1 MTDTRSEEIFMKKLI
16 VTIIIALLTLP
27 ALARQDDKPIK
38 LQTDLVA
45 IDVTVTD
52 KDGNIIRNLKAEDF
66 VLYEDGEPQK
76 LQFFE
81 ASEVTALTRP
91 LAVVFAL
98 DISGSIKPEE
108 IDRQRVAAENF
119 IKLVQ
124 ADSVFAVMAFNNEI
138 RILQDFTNDSK
149 KITQGFQKIKEGSG
163 STRLFA
169 SLDRAVLMLKKVP
182 RFRGSRRL
190 RRVVVVVTDGYDNID
205 STDQSE
211 LIKRANDAEVT
222 IYSITLPS
230 YGTAALGGQRI
241 MTLLDVSRIVP
252 KTGGADF
259 SADVSDFTPVFKA
272 LAEEIRAGYT
282 LSYYPSETR
291 RRDGQ
296 THQIKVEVKRNGAI
310 VRASRTSYQSAKP

>member
-1 MTDTRSEEIFMKKLI
+1 M
-16 VTIIIALLTLP
+16 IIALLLAP
-27 ALARQDDKPIK
+27 AFAGQDDKPIK

-45 IDVTVTD
+45 VDVTVTD
-52 KDGNIIRNLKAEDF
+52 KDGNIIRNLKADDF

-76 LQFFE
+76 VQFFE
-81 ASEVTALTRP
+81 ASEVTSLTRP

-108 IDRQRVAAENF
+108 TERQRVAAENF
-119 IKLVQ
+119 MKLVHS
-124 ADSVFAVMAFNNEI
+124 DSVFAVMAFNNEI
-138 RILQDFTNDSK
+138 RVLQDFTNDAK
-149 KITQGFQKIKEGSG
+149 KISQGFQKIKEGSG

-169 SLDRAVLMLKKVP
+169 ALDRAVLMLKKVP
-182 RFRGSRRL
+182 RYRGSRRL

-259 SADVSDFTPVFKA
+259 SADASDFTPVFKA

-282 LSYYPSETR
+282 LSYYPSETS
-291 RRDGQ
+291 RRDGR
-296 THQIKVEVKRNGAI
+296 THQIKVEVKGNGAI
-310 VRASRTSYQSAKP
+310 VRASRTSYQSARP